1 MKRNP
6 RPSSSSGY
14 LRWSTGIIAAIALLV
29 CMVSLPRLQ
38 SYVQVNNEEDAAR
51 SLRVL
56 GRAGHPGDAP
66 DLATWIAS
74 DRSLRHRFLD
84 ARVMEESGLLMQHGY
99 LFHMQRSEGDSNHFV
114 AWPRSTPRTGQ
125 AAFLLD
131 SDGLMQRH
139 ANTDGRWS
147 GPDNR
152 PGAHPGAYPEDLA
165 SLLSKPG
172 WHPWVTR

>member
-99 LFHMQRSEGDSNHFV
+99 LFHMQRSEGASNRFV

-131 SDGLMQRH
+131 ADGLMQRH

-152 PGAHPGAYPEDLA
+152 PGAPPDAHPEDLA

>member
-1 MKRNP
+1 
-6 RPSSSSGY
+6 
-14 LRWSTGIIAAIALLV
+14 
-29 CMVSLPRLQ
+29 
-38 SYVQVNNEEDAAR
+38 
-51 SLRVL
+51 
-56 GRAGHPGDAP
+56 
-66 DLATWIAS
+66 
-74 DRSLRHRFLD
+74 
-84 ARVMEESGLLMQHGY
+84 MEESGLLMQHGY

-147 GPDNR
+147 GPDAR
-152 PGAHPGAYPEDLA
+152 PGAQPGSQTGAPTSAPTENLT